1 MTTEKPGG
9 PPVWF
14 CPPLLGRNMTT
25 SSPWG
30 KARRLGF
37 PFWTS
42 TSKFKF
48 NFSWELPESGSEIRF
63 RLVEVV
69 RSGPPGSLISGSR
82 FLKRW
87 LMRLAMSMPS
97 LLELLTEMTGTEIEP
112 ELDPPP
118 TTETSEI
125 GFKPKPVSTTE
136 TEGIGNT
143 EGLAVTLLE
152 TRMKQKINRSEKFIL
167 VRFVVLQQLKSSI
180 AVIIVLHL

>member
-1 MTTEKPGG
+1 
-9 PPVWF
+9 
-14 CPPLLGRNMTT
+14 
-25 SSPWG
+25 
-30 KARRLGF
+30 
-37 PFWTS
+37 
-42 TSKFKF
+42 
-48 NFSWELPESGSEIRF
+48 
-63 RLVEVV
+63 
-69 RSGPPGSLISGSR
+69 
-82 FLKRW
+82 
-87 LMRLAMSMPS
+87 MRLAMSMPS

-112 ELDPPP
+112 ELDAPP

-125 GFKPKPVSTTE
+125 GFNPEPVSTTE